1 MEEEK
6 APAPNSYL
14 WCPRVHFDPPPQ
26 RLYHLH
32 RQFRLDGSGN
42 NFFKGVKWSPDG
54 SCFLTCNEDKTL
66 RIFDLPSN
74 ALEVEALDDLAA
86 KTDPLVSSLTVSE
99 GETVYDFCWYPHMV
113 ATDLSTCV
121 FATTT
126 RDHPVHLWDAATGN
140 LRCSYRAYN
149 AMDEVTAALSVAFN
163 PAGNRLFCGYKRKIR
178 IFDTSTPGRHCEEH
192 STLTSS
198 KEGITGI
205 VSCLAFSGHQTNL
218 LAAGSYDRTIAVY
231 NEGNMELL
239 YVLQGHEGGLTQV
252 QFSKDGN
259 YLYSGARKDPSICC
273 WDVRY
278 TTSLVYKLERAV
290 TNTNQRIAFDI
301 EPYAQHLG
309 TGGEDGDI
317 RFYDLRTGEFTASI
331 HAASDTINGF
341 SFHPTLPLAASTSGA
356 RRFSTS
362 EDKDDDEEPP
372 QILTELE
379 NCASVWRFSCS
390 WEEIKYEDAVKV
402 DEETHERMNVDE
414 STIVT

>member
-1 MEEEK
+1 
-6 APAPNSYL
+6 
-14 WCPRVHFDPPPQ
+14 
-26 RLYHLH
+26 
-32 RQFRLDGSGN
+32 
-42 NFFKGVKWSPDG
+42 
-54 SCFLTCNEDKTL
+54 
-66 RIFDLPSN
+66 
-74 ALEVEALDDLAA
+74 
-86 KTDPLVSSLTVSE
+86 SSLTVSE
-99 GETVYDFCWYPHMV
+99 GETVYDFCWYPHMI
-113 ATDLSTCV
+113 C
-121 FATTT
+121 
-126 RDHPVHLWDAATGN
+126 HPVHLWDAATGN

-149 AMDEVTAALSVAFN
+149 AMDEVTAPLSVAFN
-163 PAGNRLFCGYKRKIR
+163 PSGNRLFCRYNKKIR

-259 YLYSGARKDPSICC
+259 YLYSGRKDPSICC
-273 WDVRY
+273 WDVRLL
-278 TTSLVYKLERAV
+278 TLCFLRRLERAV

-309 TGGEDGDI
+309 TGGEQDGDI

-362 EDKDDDEEPP
+362 EDKDDD
-372 QILTELE
+372 
-379 NCASVWRFSCS
+379 
-390 WEEIKYEDAVKV
+390 
-402 DEETHERMNVDE
+402 
-414 STIVT
+414 